1 MSQEQEH
8 LIQAY
13 RHIAELK
20 GHIVR
25 QCVTLKYAL
34 DPGQPLELA
43 ESMLRALEGTSAP
56 SRSIA
61 N

>member
-20 GHIVR
+20 AHIVR
-25 QCVTLKYAL
+25 QRVTLKYAL
-34 DPGQPLELA
+34 DTGQPLELA
-43 ESMLRALEGTSAP
+43 ESMLQRLKGASAP